1 MKNVLWI
8 IFAIFIPVRFPRIEN
23 VESKTMTEVF
33 HIAHSNSSNII
44 TSRYALAKKRFRL
57 SRVKEK
63 IYARPPQPLDHET
76 KTIEREERLYIHK
89 KTTRKN
95 MIANW
100 HWHGSGWSFP
110 KAAPRY
116 ISMFGGCVWYADE
129 TDKWNDFPWGRS
141 PNRHLRSFL
150 HSRCETA
157 FILMYRMM

>member
-89 KTTRKN
+89 KNNTQEYDCELTLTRIGLVVPK
-95 MIANW
+95 
-100 HWHGSGWSFP
+100 SG
-110 KAAPRY
+110 AALYLHVRR
-116 ISMFGGCVWYADE
+116 MCVVRRQNGQV
-129 TDKWNDFPWGRS
+129 KWFS
-141 PNRHLRSFL
+141 VRSFAEPAPSL
-150 HSRCETA
+150 VSTQPMRNCVYT
-157 FILMYRMM
+157 YV